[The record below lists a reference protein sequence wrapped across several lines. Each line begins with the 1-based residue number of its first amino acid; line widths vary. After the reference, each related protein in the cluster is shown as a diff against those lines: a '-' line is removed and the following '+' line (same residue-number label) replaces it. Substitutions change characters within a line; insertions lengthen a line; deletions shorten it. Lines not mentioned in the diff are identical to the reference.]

1 MSDKQK
7 PKSPK
12 KLKTLPH
19 LATDKAAEEFVE
31 SADLSEFDLSGFKP
45 MNFEFENKSASI
57 SMRLPE
63 SQLAAVKK
71 EAKKRGIPYQR
82 FMREM
87 IQRGMQSLHS

>member
-1 MSDKQK
+1 MSDKG
-7 PKSPK
+7 KSKNPK
-12 KLKTLPH
+12 KLKTLPN

-63 SQLAAVKK
+63 SQLAAVKA